1 MKIADIW
8 AEKSNICH
16 YFRAVTWMY
25 LIYLICALQIRRL
38 SIVTD
43 TLMLK
48 YWGEGNLEWPWTW
61 PSTSCLA
68 SWILYGYQFLN
79 LVRYGRKKSAAGIFL
94 SLFYSVVLE
103 RGNMMLWWRMQ
114 ALVLDCQVWILHNY
128 LQVV

>member
-25 LIYLICALQIRRL
+25 LIYLICALQIRHL

-48 YWGEGNLEWPWTW
+48 YWGRGETLNDLE
-61 PSTSCLA
+61 LD
-68 SWILYGYQFLN
+68 LGL
-79 LVRYGRKKSAAGIFL
+79 LVWLPG
-94 SLFYSVVLE
+94 FYMVI
-103 RGNMMLWWRMQ
+103 NF
-114 ALVLDCQVWILHNY
+114 
-128 LQVV
+128 